1 MRIRSPAEL
10 IQNPAKTVR
19 DDPHL
24 FCTHEVDGDVHL
36 DVRID
41 GEDDIVLAHLLRLRA
56 ILACTLKRES
66 HENEQ

>member
-1 MRIRSPAEL
+1 MRIRNPAGL

-19 DDPHL
+19 EDPHL

-36 DVRID
+36 NVRVD

-56 ILACTLKRES
+56 ILACTSKRVPREI
-66 HENEQ
+66 E